1 LQFGSNVIDG
11 YLADF
16 ERQGGVIVFIVE
28 QTHWL
33 DAEASVSG
41 LDAYKLTAS
50 YVNDGGKEGA
60 ADTTG
65 NDGVEGMG
73 RRRRS
78 TLPNSLWT

>member
-1 LQFGSNVIDG
+1 
-11 YLADF
+11 
-16 ERQGGVIVFIVE
+16 VIVFIVE
-28 QTHWL
+28 QTHRL

-65 NDGVEGMG
+65 NYGVEGT
-73 RRRRS
+73 RWRY
-78 TLPNSLWT
+78 TLPRSLHAKLS